1 MVLLKGSV
9 LVERFVRGALTT
21 WSCQRGYQNC
31 PSIPQLTFLMPS
43 GFRCKATSFSG
54 LTTGMLGI
62 MLHVILQVEGEC
74 GVARVRKMC
83 EELTMYFQG
92 LVFILR
98 LL

>member
-1 MVLLKGSV
+1 
-9 LVERFVRGALTT
+9 
-21 WSCQRGYQNC
+21 
-31 PSIPQLTFLMPS
+31 MPS